1 MPLFRIKDDKSV
13 EKLPYNEFAKE
24 REVQAIFENNLQEML
39 DLVFIKSEY
48 AFPEGR
54 MDSVAV
60 DNAGNPVIIEYK
72 LNKNENVLNQGLYY
86 MDWLDS
92 HRGDFELLVQ
102 KATNQNLNIDIK
114 WDNIRLILIAGQ
126 FSKYDVHAVNAIG
139 RSIDLFKYTRYAE
152 DMLYLERINIKQDE
166 TVSNAQKNNDADRN
180 KDNSHPK
187 NEKTLESLQAKC
199 KANVI
204 DVFEELRARIFTL
217 DDEISEK
224 VTSIYV
230 GFSTTRNFVEI
241 YFKAK
246 SLQCMI
252 LKPANDPKQ
261 IAKKVPDSWRWTL
274 NYRVDISTMDE
285 LDEVFEL
292 IEQSYKS
299 IQ

>member
-1 MPLFRIKDDKSV
+1 M
-13 EKLPYNEFAKE
+13 
-24 REVQAIFENNLQEML
+24 
-39 DLVFIKSEY
+39 
-48 AFPEGR
+48 
-54 MDSVAV
+54 
-60 DNAGNPVIIEYK
+60 
-72 LNKNENVLNQGLYY
+72 
-86 MDWLDS
+86 
-92 HRGDFELLVQ
+92 
-102 KATNQNLNIDIK
+102 
-114 WDNIRLILIAGQ
+114 
-126 FSKYDVHAVNAIG
+126 
-139 RSIDLFKYTRYAE
+139 
-152 DMLYLERINIKQDE
+152 KQDE
-166 TVSNAQKNNDADRN
+166 PVSNMQKNNDADKN
-180 KDNSHPK
+180 KGDSQPK
-187 NEKTLESLQAKC
+187 NEKTLDALQAKC

-230 GFSTTRNFVEI
+230 GFRTTRNFVEI

-246 SLQCMI
+246 SLQWMI

>member
-102 KATNQNLNIDIK
+102 KATN
-114 WDNIRLILIAGQ
+114 
-126 FSKYDVHAVNAIG
+126 
-139 RSIDLFKYTRYAE
+139 
-152 DMLYLERINIKQDE
+152 
-166 TVSNAQKNNDADRN
+166 
-180 KDNSHPK
+180 
-187 NEKTLESLQAKC
+187 
-199 KANVI
+199 
-204 DVFEELRARIFTL
+204 
-217 DDEISEK
+217 
-224 VTSIYV
+224 
-230 GFSTTRNFVEI
+230 
-241 YFKAK
+241 
-246 SLQCMI
+246 
-252 LKPANDPKQ
+252 
-261 IAKKVPDSWRWTL
+261 
-274 NYRVDISTMDE
+274 
-285 LDEVFEL
+285 
-292 IEQSYKS
+292 
-299 IQ
+299 